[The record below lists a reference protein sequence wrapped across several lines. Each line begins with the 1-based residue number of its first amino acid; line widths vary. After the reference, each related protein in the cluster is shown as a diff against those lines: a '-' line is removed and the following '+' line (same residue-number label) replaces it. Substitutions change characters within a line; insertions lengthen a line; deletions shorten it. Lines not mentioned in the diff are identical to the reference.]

1 MKSNLLKYKNTLLSF
16 ILLLLFSGCG
26 DMFDNPLKDKE
37 TGEDINLLIVD
48 LNIFTTP
55 MTYKV
60 IDVASNEQITEE
72 ARVWFTG
79 TNAGDIVTF
88 AGEKESEF
96 LTSQGQLELTV
107 DPYVP
112 FSESSPLDFTV
123 HVEVDGY
130 QTFTQN
136 IQVNIEGTKTY
147 ELYLSPVSGGD
158 EETLNGED
166 SGDSFIFSVFGVT
179 KSASVGKDYKVN
191 YKILKEDLINFK
203 DASGQ
208 TLFGSVEEL
217 EAAAKASPTGFIQL
231 TFDIKTGFPAAT
243 DKVLENG
250 SEKVAL
256 FQRLEIGDLVRLTV
270 GGRTVKDLNGGKIS
284 QSCTYTGTTAPDL
297 FGFASTIGDAWSI
310 SAVTVEHYNLNL
322 SYILASASIDDI
334 CGIGGTLNFSS
345 NSKTSFSI
353 DADIYNSA
361 GQLIKTTN
369 FKGTFP
375 QSITLENVPNTAAT
389 IVFRDNNPA
398 FKAIASLEVDNLCS
412 GSYNVDVEAE
422 DGYVEYLIVLK
433 AFCSGEP
440 TIALA
445 PTYSAEIRI
454 KDSGDPWQGIYMKGG
469 VVDILAKANED
480 YEIRF
485 LWQENWEHDEFSTDF
500 DANGNYLNS
509 STSNIT
515 SETMDD
521 GRIKILIEHLFEQDV
536 CDDLNW

>member
-1 MKSNLLKYKNTLLSF
+1 MKNNITTYKNAVLS
-16 ILLLLFSGCG
+16 LLLLILFSGCG

-48 LNIFTTP
+48 FNIFTTP
-55 MTYKV
+55 MTYKL
-60 IDVASNEQITEE
+60 IDVASDEQITEE

-166 SGDSFIFSVFGVT
+166 SGDSFFFSVFGVT
-179 KSASVGKDYKVN
+179 KSASVEKDYKVN

-208 TLFGSVEEL
+208 TLFSSVEEL

-231 TFDIKTGFPAAT
+231 TFDIKTGFPATT
-243 DKVLENG
+243 DKVLDNG
-250 SEKVAL
+250 AEKVAL
-256 FQRLEIGDLVRLTV
+256 FQRLEIGDLVRFTV

-284 QSCTYTGTTAPDL
+284 QSCTYTGTPAPDL
-297 FGFASTIGDAWSI
+297 FGFASTSGDAWSI
-310 SAVTVEHYNLNL
+310 SAVAVEHYNLNL

-334 CGIGGTLNFSS
+334 CGVGGTLNFSS

-398 FKAIASLEVDNLCS
+398 FKAITSLEVDNLCS

-485 LWQENWEHDEFSTDF
+485 LWQENWEHDEFSTEF